1 MGATLNIWEDL
12 LQDTTFGLFAIH
24 SQLEDY
30 ALAYALNQACSIK
43 LRRLREDLELDR
55 QVNFPLFQYKDEA
68 NQREWTLVRNSGIS
82 TGAGPAAGL
91 FPDEPSHRRHY
102 LIPEKKEVD
111 YFLKLDGEDGE
122 QKLVARLLSV
132 EKIITAYRLEAS
144 ELKSKQNLIF

>member
-30 ALAYALNQACSIK
+30 ALAYALNAACSIN
-43 LRRLREDLELDR
+43 LRRLRQDLELDR
-55 QVNFPLFQYKDEA
+55 QVHFPLFQYKDEA

-82 TGAGPAAGL
+82 KGTGPAAGL
-91 FPDEPSHRRHY
+91 FPDEPSQRRHY

-132 EKIITAYRLEAS
+132 AKIITAYRLEAS
-144 ELKSKQNLIF
+144 KLKSKQNLIF

>member
-30 ALAYALNQACSIK
+30 ALAYALNAACSIN
-43 LRRLREDLELDR
+43 LRRLRQDLELDR
-55 QVNFPLFQYKDEA
+55 QVHFPLFQYKDEA

-82 TGAGPAAGL
+82 KGAGPAAGL
-91 FPDEPSHRRHY
+91 FPDEPSQRRHY

-132 EKIITAYRLEAS
+132 AKIITAYRLEAS
-144 ELKSKQNLIF
+144 KLKSKQNLIF